1 MKHWEQRLLLTPL
14 NRAAPCQLRKKFDV
28 VVIGTGSAGSTAAH
42 KLQSKGQKVAVID
55 YDPFGGTCA
64 LRGCDPK
71 KVLVRAAELVERTG
85 ALHQKGIEQTAV
97 LSWAELMAF
106 KRTFTEPVPAKK
118 DLAFKKAGIATFHGT
133 AHFLTD
139 RLIKVGDDQLEADRF
154 VIAAGARPAQLGIA
168 GEELLLDSTGFLELD
183 ELPRE
188 LVFVGGGYIAMEFA
202 HVAVRAG
209 AKVTIVHRG
218 ARPLENFEADLT
230 GLLLQA
236 TRDAGIKVLLDTEVK
251 SLEKTPG
258 GFRVHARHQ
267 GGEVLLTAGLVVH
280 AAGRTPELEEL
291 HLEKANVAYSK
302 KGVQVNEFLQ
312 SVTNPSVYACGD
324 ASEGGLPLTP
334 VAAMEGFLVA
344 SNMLKG
350 NHQRP
355 DYRVIPTNVF
365 SLPHLAAVGLTE
377 QQARTQG
384 KTIKV
389 NFENTSDWF
398 STRQI
403 NEPVS
408 GYKIIID
415 QDSDLILGAH
425 LLGSQAPEVIN
436 VLALAMQHGITASQV
451 RKMKFSYPTSASDLV
466 HMV

>member
-1 MKHWEQRLLLTPL
+1 MSTPE
-14 NRAAPCQLRKKFDV
+14 KFDV
-28 VVIGTGSAGSTAAH
+28 VVIGTGSAGSTVAH
-42 KLQSKGQKVAVID
+42 KLQKNGQKVAIID
-55 YDPFGGTCA
+55 YHPFGGTCA

-71 KVLVRAAELVERTG
+71 KVLVRAAELVERT
-85 ALHQKGIEQTAV
+85 AAMQQKGIQQTAV
-97 LSWAELMAF
+97 LSWPELMAF
-106 KRTFTEPVPAKK
+106 KRTFTEPVPGRT
-118 DLAFKKAGIATFHGT
+118 DQAFKKAGIATFHGT

-139 RLIKVGDDQLEADRF
+139 RIIEVGDARLEADRF
-154 VIAAGARPAQLGIA
+154 VIAAGARPQKLGIA

-188 LVFVGGGYIAMEFA
+188 IVFVGGGYIAMEFA

-230 GLLLQA
+230 ALLLQA
-236 TRDAGIKVLLDTEVK
+236 TRDAGIEVLLDTEVK
-251 SLEKTPG
+251 SLEKTAA
-258 GFRVHARHQ
+258 GFRVHAQHQ
-267 GGEVLLTAGLVVH
+267 GQEVLLTAALVVH

-291 HLEKANVAYSK
+291 HLEKAHVAYSK
-302 KGVQVNEFLQ
+302 DGVQVNEFLQ
-312 SVTNPSVYACGD
+312 SATNPNVYACGD
-324 ASEGGLPLTP
+324 AAAGGLALTP

-350 NHQRP
+350 NHQSP

-365 SLPHLAAVGLTE
+365 AMPHMASVGLTE
-377 QQARTQG
+377 QQAREQG
-384 KTIKV
+384 KNVKV
-389 NFENTSDWF
+389 NFENTTGWF
-398 STRQI
+398 SAKQI
-403 NEPVS
+403 NEPVA

-425 LLGSQAPEVIN
+425 LLGSNAPEVIN

-451 RKMKFSYPTSASDLV
+451 RKMKFSYPTSSSDLV
-466 HMV
+466 YMV